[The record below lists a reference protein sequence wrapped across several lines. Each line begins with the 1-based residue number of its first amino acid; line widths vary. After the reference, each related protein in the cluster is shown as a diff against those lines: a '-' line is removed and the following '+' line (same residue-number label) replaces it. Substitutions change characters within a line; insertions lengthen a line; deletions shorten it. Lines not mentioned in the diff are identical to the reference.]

1 MLALGA
7 NGTPSVA
14 YVRGT
19 KVVLSTRAGKDRWRA
34 TNIGSASAGSQ
45 VKAFTVGSRGP
56 VALVQSA
63 DGRRIFL
70 VRRVPVGWQ
79 TIRIA
84 GSLPAGVRLGWP
96 GLALDKKGL
105 PVVAYTRWNSA
116 NFNSRLLLVRV
127 DARGKLTSK
136 RITYEG
142 FPQSYVPPPAKP
154 VVVGG
159 RIDVIESYG
168 YHGVVGTIEW
178 YPNKRTWTGL
188 FLDAGVGDFPL
199 GPVLALHSRTGRV
212 YAAWTESML
221 GIGEAPVT
229 LAERGR
235 LATSEF
241 VLDRA
246 LATGLALPASGP
258 EVAAN
263 EWVDADELDL
273 GGDAQLWAGTVV
285 RGKEGI
291 ELDGWVAGFAAPR
304 ARRARP
310 APGRPRRSPLVQG
323 ASRAVD
329 ARQPRRERRRGRE
342 RPADGDRG
350 RRLGR
355 ARDDLPRAAG
365 IGPPGDRQAGS
376 LRRRVLVR
384 GQPDGSS
391 DALSRGLHGSR
402 DGDPVRV
409 ASTRARYLAAAG
421 ADGLAEGPPLVAEPT
436 ARARRREDGRTDEER
451 PHQRHPQGEVREDHR
466 RRVHRRRIG
475 CDRRWV

>member
-1 MLALGA
+1 MLRASALAFGLALAAAGGSSAEIVARGVQDGMLALGA

-188 FLDAGVGDFPL
+188 FLDAGVGDFPARAVARAPQPHGTGLCRLDRVDARDRRGAGHARRAGTAGDARSSCSTARSRPGWLFPRRDPRSPPTSGSTPTSSISAATPSSGPEPLSAGRRASSSTAGSRVSRLLARGGRDLLL
-199 GPVLALHSRTGRV
+199 GGPAGLRWFRSPRELSTRVSLDADGDEGASVQLTGTVAGVSTGRV
-212 YAAWTESML
+212 TIY
-221 GIGEAPVT
+221 
-229 LAERGR
+229 
-235 LATSEF
+235 
-241 VLDRA
+241 
-246 LATGLALPASGP
+246 
-258 EVAAN
+258 
-263 EWVDADELDL
+263 
-273 GGDAQLWAGTVV
+273 
-285 RGKEGI
+285 
-291 ELDGWVAGFAAPR
+291 
-304 ARRARP
+304 
-310 APGRPRRSPLVQG
+310 
-323 ASRAVD
+323 
-329 ARQPRRERRRGRE
+329 RE
-342 RPADGDRG
+342 RPGSA
-350 RRLGR
+350 
-355 ARDDLPRAAG
+355 
-365 IGPPGDRQAGS
+365 RQAIG
-376 LRRRVLVR
+376 R
-384 GQPDGSS
+384 P
-391 DALSRGLHGSR
+391 ALSGGAFSFVDNPTVRPLLYR
-402 DGDPVRV
+402 AVYTDPATGIPYASLLRV
-409 ASTRARYLAAAG
+409 PVT
-421 ADGLAEGPPLVAEPT
+421 
-436 ARARRREDGRTDEER
+436 
-451 PHQRHPQGEVREDHR
+451 
-466 RRVHRRRIG
+466 
-475 CDRRWV
+475 

>member
-1 MLALGA
+1 MLRASALAFGLALVVAGGSSAELVARGVQDGMLALGT
-7 NGTPSVA
+7 NGTPYVV

-19 KVVLSTRAGKDRWRA
+19 KVVLSTRAGKDRWRS
-34 TNIGSASAGSQ
+34 TNIGSAPAGSQ
-45 VKAFTVGSRGP
+45 VKAFTVGSHGP

-96 GLALDKKGL
+96 GLALDKEGL

-154 VVVGG
+154 VVVAG

-221 GIGEAPVT
+221 AIGEAPVT

-235 LATSEF
+235 LASSEL

-263 EWVDADELDL
+263 EWVDAGELDL

-291 ELDGWVAGFAAPR
+291 ELDGWVAGFAAPSRGGRDLLLGGPAGLRWFR
-304 ARRARP
+304 AARELSTRVSLD
-310 APGRPRRSPLVQG
+310 ASGDEG
-323 ASRAVD
+323 ASVQLTGTVAGVSAGRVTIY
-329 ARQPRRERRRGRE
+329 RE
-342 RPADGDRG
+342 RPGSA
-350 RRLGR
+350 
-355 ARDDLPRAAG
+355 
-365 IGPPGDRQAGS
+365 RQAVGRPVLSGGAFSFVDNPTVRPLLYRAVYTDPATGIPYAS
-376 LRRRVLVR
+376 LLRV
-384 GQPDGSS
+384 
-391 DALSRGLHGSR
+391 
-402 DGDPVRV
+402 PV
-409 ASTRARYLAAAG
+409 A
-421 ADGLAEGPPLVAEPT
+421 
-436 ARARRREDGRTDEER
+436 
-451 PHQRHPQGEVREDHR
+451 
-466 RRVHRRRIG
+466 
-475 CDRRWV
+475 

>member
-34 TNIGSASAGSQ
+34 TNIGSAPAGSQ

-84 GSLPAGVRLGWP
+84 GSLPPGVRLGWP

-241 VLDRA
+241 VLERA

-291 ELDGWVAGFAAPR
+291 ELDGWVAGFAAPPRGGRDLLLGGPAGLRWFR
-304 ARRARP
+304 AARELSTRVRLD
-310 APGRPRRSPLVQG
+310 ANGDEG
-323 ASRAVD
+323 ASVQLKGTVAGVSAGRVTIY
-329 ARQPRRERRRGRE
+329 RE
-342 RPADGDRG
+342 RPGSA
-350 RRLGR
+350 
-355 ARDDLPRAAG
+355 
-365 IGPPGDRQAGS
+365 RQAVG
-376 LRRRVLVR
+376 R
-384 GQPDGSS
+384 P
-391 DALSRGLHGSR
+391 ALSGGAFSFVDNPTVRPLLYR
-402 DGDPVRV
+402 AVYTDPSTGIPYASLLRV
-409 ASTRARYLAAAG
+409 
-421 ADGLAEGPPLVAEPT
+421 PVA
-436 ARARRREDGRTDEER
+436 
-451 PHQRHPQGEVREDHR
+451 
-466 RRVHRRRIG
+466 
-475 CDRRWV
+475 

>member
-1 MLALGA
+1 MLRASALAFGLALAAAGGSSAEIVARGVQDGMLALGA

-63 DGRRIFL
+63 DGRKIFL

-105 PVVAYTRWNSA
+105 PVVAYTRWNST

-188 FLDAGVGDFPL
+188 FIDAGVGDFPL
-199 GPVLALHSRTGRV
+199 GPLLALHSRTGRV

-235 LATSEF
+235 LASSEF

-285 RGKEGI
+285 RGKAGI
-291 ELDGWVAGFAAPR
+291 ELDGWVAGFAAP
-304 ARRARP
+304 ARGGRDLLLGGP
-310 APGRPRRSPLVQG
+310 AGLRWFRSPRELSTRVSLDADGDEG
-323 ASRAVD
+323 ASVQLTGTVAGVSTGRVTIY
-329 ARQPRRERRRGRE
+329 RE
-342 RPADGDRG
+342 RPGSA
-350 RRLGR
+350 
-355 ARDDLPRAAG
+355 
-365 IGPPGDRQAGS
+365 RQAIG
-376 LRRRVLVR
+376 R
-384 GQPDGSS
+384 P
-391 DALSRGLHGSR
+391 ALSGGAFSFVDNPTVRPMLYR
-402 DGDPVRV
+402 AVYTDPATGIPYASLLRV
-409 ASTRARYLAAAG
+409 PVT
-421 ADGLAEGPPLVAEPT
+421 
-436 ARARRREDGRTDEER
+436 
-451 PHQRHPQGEVREDHR
+451 
-466 RRVHRRRIG
+466 
-475 CDRRWV
+475 

>member
-1 MLALGA
+1 MLRASALAFGLALAAAGGSSAEIVARGVQDGMLALEA

-19 KVVLSTRAGKDRWRA
+19 KVVLSTRAGKNRWRA

-63 DGRRIFL
+63 DGRKIFL

-105 PVVAYTRWNSA
+105 PVVAYTRWNST

-188 FLDAGVGDFPL
+188 FIDAGVGDFPL
-199 GPVLALHSRTGRV
+199 GPLLALHSRTGRV

-235 LATSEF
+235 LASSEL

-285 RGKEGI
+285 RGKAGI
-291 ELDGWVAGFAAPR
+291 ELDGWVAGFAAP
-304 ARRARP
+304 ARGGRDLLLGGP
-310 APGRPRRSPLVQG
+310 AGLRWFRSPRELSTRVNLDADGDEG
-323 ASRAVD
+323 ASVQLTGTVAGVSTGRVTIY
-329 ARQPRRERRRGRE
+329 RE
-342 RPADGDRG
+342 RPGSA
-350 RRLGR
+350 
-355 ARDDLPRAAG
+355 
-365 IGPPGDRQAGS
+365 RQAIG
-376 LRRRVLVR
+376 R
-384 GQPDGSS
+384 P
-391 DALSRGLHGSR
+391 ALSGGAFSFVDNPTVRPMLYR
-402 DGDPVRV
+402 AVYTDPATGIPYASLLRV
-409 ASTRARYLAAAG
+409 PVT
-421 ADGLAEGPPLVAEPT
+421 
-436 ARARRREDGRTDEER
+436 
-451 PHQRHPQGEVREDHR
+451 
-466 RRVHRRRIG
+466 
-475 CDRRWV
+475 

>member
-1 MLALGA
+1 M
-7 NGTPSVA
+7 
-14 YVRGT
+14 
-19 KVVLSTRAGKDRWRA
+19 
-34 TNIGSASAGSQ
+34 
-45 VKAFTVGSRGP
+45 
-56 VALVQSA
+56 
-63 DGRRIFL
+63 
-70 VRRVPVGWQ
+70 
-79 TIRIA
+79 
-84 GSLPAGVRLGWP
+84 
-96 GLALDKKGL
+96 
-105 PVVAYTRWNSA
+105 
-116 NFNSRLLLVRV
+116 
-127 DARGKLTSK
+127 
-136 RITYEG
+136 
-142 FPQSYVPPPAKP
+142 
-154 VVVGG
+154 
-159 RIDVIESYG
+159 IESYG

-235 LATSEF
+235 LATSEL

-285 RGKEGI
+285 RGK
-291 ELDGWVAGFAAPR
+291 DGHRARRLGR
-304 ARRARP
+304 GLRGSSARRARP
-310 APGRPRRSPLVQG
+310 APGRSRRSPLVQVG
-323 ASRAVD
+323 SRAVD
-329 ARQPRRERRRGRE
+329 ARQSRRERRRGRE

-355 ARDDLPRAAG
+355 ACDDLPRAAG
-365 IGPPGDRQAGS
+365 IGPPGGRQARS
-376 LRRRVLVR
+376 LGWRVLVR

-391 DALSRGLHGSR
+391 AALPRGLHGSR
-402 DGDPVRV
+402 DRDPVRV
-409 ASTRARYLAAAG
+409 ALTRACCLAAAG
-421 ADGLAEGPPLVAEPT
+421 ADGLAERPPLVAEPA
-436 ARARRREDGRTDEER
+436 ARARRREDRRADEER
-451 PHQRHPQGEVREDHR
+451 PHQRHPEGEVREDHR